1 MEGNLRGQPR
11 RRCGDVRICVHVG
24 DMLCA
29 RAPLRHSEARIQA
42 SGLEQRVPRPRVA
55 GLPHLATE
63 LRLAARVARRHS
75 HTLCPPRGRLLAAG
89 RCHLA
94 SWHEPVPAG
103 TRSCCVWVCTR
114 SCSACLVS
122 FVLTPIEKTVVK
134 RKKRRLRYWNPFSP
148 FPELSPLMF
157 LSPGNE
163 VDRRNHP
170 STPFWGGSWR
180 QIWA

>member
-42 SGLEQRVPRPRVA
+42 RGLEQRVPRPRVA

-94 SWHEPVPAG
+94 SWYPFLFCYKMQARPRG
-103 TRSCCVWVCTR
+103 
-114 SCSACLVS
+114 LVS

-134 RKKRRLRYWNPFSP
+134 RKKRRLRYWHPFSP
-148 FPELSPLMF
+148 FSEL
-157 LSPGNE
+157 
-163 VDRRNHP
+163 
-170 STPFWGGSWR
+170 
-180 QIWA
+180 